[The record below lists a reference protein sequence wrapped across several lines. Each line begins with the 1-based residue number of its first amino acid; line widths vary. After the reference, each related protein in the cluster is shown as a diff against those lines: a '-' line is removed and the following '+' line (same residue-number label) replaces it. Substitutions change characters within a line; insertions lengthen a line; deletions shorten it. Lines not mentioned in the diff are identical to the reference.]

1 MKPLVTLYLADDHQI
16 VIDGLKLLIST
27 EESIKIVGYATDG
40 NTACAEIKIKRPTLA
55 LIDFSMPGLNG
66 LELIN
71 TLRKVVPDTKFIVLS
86 MHDKQNYIKDVMNS
100 GASGYL
106 LKNIGKAELMKCLS
120 VVLDGGTYFPNYK
133 SGRDNLNK
141 SVFTPKELEVI
152 KLILDE
158 HTSGKIAQMLCIS
171 HHTVDVHRKK
181 IMNKAGAKSLLGLSR
196 FIQENQ
202 IKV

>member
-1 MKPLVTLYLADDHQI
+1 MTPSITLYIADDHQI

-27 EESIKIVGYATDG
+27 EESIKIIGYAIDG

-71 TLRKVVPDTKFIVLS
+71 TLRKTVPDTKFIVLS

-120 VVLDGGTYFPNYK
+120 IVLNGGTYFPNYK
-133 SGRDNLNK
+133 PGKDNLNK

-158 HTSGKIAQMLCIS
+158 HTSAKIAEMLCIS
-171 HHTVDVHRKK
+171 QHTVDVHRKK
-181 IMNKAGAKSLLGLSR
+181 IMNKAGTKTALGLSR
-196 FIQENQ
+196 FIQESQ
-202 IKV
+202 IKI